1 MTSQRGHD
9 LTLLPPHTS
18 NSIVLPGC
26 TALHLQDVQPMHR
39 LDPNPTW
46 NVMDFRAMAEKR
58 RQKAIMDAEWQR
70 QHALLA
76 RPTTFTLRLAACLS
90 VSCMSG

>member
-1 MTSQRGHD
+1 
-9 LTLLPPHTS
+9 
-18 NSIVLPGC
+18 
-26 TALHLQDVQPMHR
+26 MHR

-58 RQKAIMDAEWQR
+58 RQKAILDAEWQR

-76 RPTTFTLRLAACLS
+76 RPSSFTLRLAAAQAHLS
-90 VSCMSG
+90 LTACPAYGSDILTISLSRTWH